1 MIGSLLNER
10 YRLDAEVGRGGM
22 GVVYRAHDILLD
34 RDVAVKVLSVPEL
47 GAESHAR
54 LLREAQAAAGLNHS
68 NIVSVY
74 DAGEA
79 QIPDT
84 KGPAD
89 PAGTAGP
96 MPFVVMEL
104 VEGPSLHDRRPDSLE
119 ETVAVARQVC
129 AALEHAHSHGIVH
142 RDLKPEN
149 VLITPGAVAKLSDF
163 GLAHSVASRLTSQG
177 TVVGTVFYLAPEV
190 VLRQG
195 VDVRADLYAL
205 GVMLYEL
212 VAGELP
218 FTGDDP
224 LSVISQH
231 LHAVA
236 VPPRA
241 KNADI
246 PPALDALIVRLLSKD
261 PDGRPGS
268 AAEVLRSLNAPD
280 ILDRDAQPA
289 EELSVLERIER
300 GRMVGRERELQQ
312 ARDLWNCARSGQGQ
326 TLLLSGEPGIGKTRL
341 VQELTAQVQVSG
353 GRALAG
359 ACYAEGGVP
368 YAPFAQIL
376 RAVLGP
382 GTGQELDLPD
392 FVLTSLVTIAP
403 GLRLRYPDIPPAPPA
418 QDPRAEQ
425 HRLFENLS
433 IFFTALSGQA
443 PLLVTVED
451 IQWADSGTLYLL
463 RHIARQMRQERV
475 LFVATYREV
484 ELDEARSLQEVLLD
498 LHRERLAVRLKLL
511 RLDREQTK
519 ELLAVLFAEEITP
532 EFLAG
537 IYRETE
543 GNPFFIEEVCK
554 ALVESGKLYYEGG
567 RWHRPDMD
575 ELGIPQSVRVAI
587 RSRIRALP
595 EKVQE
600 TLRLAAVLGRG
611 FDLDTLVEA
620 GDPLSSSGQA
630 GSGQGLGEGTVLD
643 ALEYAERA
651 QLVEEL
657 RGERAAREP
666 GLAGRGFISEA
677 PHEAVYARSRRAFA
691 FVHGLIPHALVEGL
705 PPTQRRR
712 LHAQVADAIER
723 LYPAELEALAY
734 HYEQAGNAEKATH
747 YLLKAGDRARAL
759 YASQEAIDHYERTL
773 ALLREQ
779 GEYERAARTL
789 MRLGLVYTAT
799 FEPDKARQ
807 AYDQAFD
814 LWEPLRQSI
823 DLPERPTTATVLRLA
838 VEEPLTLDPGMIAD
852 DVSLFMAAQLFEGL
866 VKVDPSYNVL
876 PAAAARWKVA
886 DQGRRYLFL
895 LREGLRWSDGRPLT
909 AGDFEYAWKRNL
921 SLAPRATAA
930 SQLYV
935 IQNARAFGEGKID
948 DPEKVGVTALDDMTL
963 EVRLEEPTAYL
974 PHLLAS
980 TAAYPLPRWVVE
992 GHKGEWT
999 DPESFVGN
1007 GAYQLVEWQRGVRL
1021 TLSKNRFYRGQF
1033 PGNIDRVECPIFADL
1048 QSSLERYAADALDVV
1063 SLIGPGPGV
1072 IARVRVAHGSD
1083 LVFTP
1088 NPSTFHLAFRVDQS
1102 PFGDVRVR
1110 QAFVHAVD
1118 REALIRET
1126 SEGQYLPANGG
1137 FVPAGMPG
1145 YSAGIGLAYDPERA
1159 RDLLARAGYPGGRGF
1174 PDVSWLYFGGSDSEP
1189 VIPFLRRSWRGNLGL
1204 ELRAQNVEVMGEY
1217 IERLQRDPAHL
1228 SLVGWSADYPDP
1240 DSMLRVP
1247 FHSKEGFNVSRWHNA
1262 RFDALV
1268 EEAARLTDQS
1278 KRIDLFQEADRILV
1292 CDEAVVM
1299 PLGYAQGRILVK
1311 PWVTIPRV
1319 PPVLL
1324 RLQDVTLRRE
1334 KR

>member
-22 GVVYRAHDILLD
+22 GVVYRAHDALLD
-34 RDVAVKVLSVPEL
+34 RDVAVKVLSATEL
-47 GAESHAR
+47 GTEGRTR
-54 LLREAQAAAGLNHS
+54 LLREARAAAGLNHP
-68 NIVSVY
+68 NIVSVH

-79 QIPDT
+79 RFPDPADSA
-84 KGPAD
+84 GPAGRV
-89 PAGTAGP
+89 AP

-104 VEGPSLHDRRPDSLE
+104 VEGPSLHERRPGSLE

-129 AALEHAHSHGIVH
+129 AALEHAHARGIIH

-149 VLITPGAVAKLSDF
+149 VLITPGAVVKLSDF

-177 TVVGTVFYLAPEV
+177 TIVGTVFYLAPEV
-190 VLRQG
+190 VLGQG

-224 LSVISQH
+224 ISVISQH

-241 KNADI
+241 KNADV

-280 ILDRDAQPA
+280 ILDRDALPA

-312 ARDLWNCARSGQGQ
+312 ARDLWNSARSGQGQ
-326 TLLLSGEPGIGKTRL
+326 MLLLSGEPGIGKTRL

-392 FVLTSLVTIAP
+392 FVLASLVTLAP
-403 GLRLRYPDIPPAPPA
+403 GLRLRYPDIPPTPAA
-418 QDPRAEQ
+418 QDPQAEQ

-433 IFFTALSGQA
+433 ILFTALSGQA

-451 IQWADSGTLYLL
+451 IHWADSGTLHLL
-463 RHIARQMRQERV
+463 RHLSRQMRQDRV

-519 ELLAVLFAEEITP
+519 ELLAILFAEEITP
-532 EFLAG
+532 EFLEG

-554 ALVESGKLYYEGG
+554 ALVESGRLYYEGG
-567 RWHRPDMD
+567 RWHRPPDMD

-587 RSRIRALP
+587 QSRIRALP

-611 FDLDTLVEA
+611 FDLDTLAAASDLE
-620 GDPLSSSGQA
+620 
-630 GSGQGLGEGTVLD
+630 EGVVLD

-657 RGERAAREP
+657 HGERAAREP
-666 GLAGRGFISEA
+666 WLAGRGFISEA
-677 PHEAVYARSRRAFA
+677 SDEALHGKARRAFA
-691 FVHGLIPHALVEGL
+691 FVHGLIPNALVEGL

-712 LHAQVADAIER
+712 LHAQVADSIER

-759 YASQEAIDHYERTL
+759 YACQEAIDCYERAL

-779 GEYERAARTL
+779 GQHERAARTL

-814 LWEPLRQSI
+814 LWEPLRQSS
-823 DLPERPTTATVLRLA
+823 DLPERPTTATVLRFA
-838 VEEPLTLDPGMIAD
+838 VEEPLTLDPGMMYD
-852 DVSLFMAAQLFEGL
+852 DVSMFMAGQLFEGL
-866 VKVDPSYNVL
+866 VQVDPAYNVL
-876 PAAAARWKVA
+876 PAAAARWRVA
-886 DQGRRYLFL
+886 DQGRRYLFR

-909 AGDFEYAWKRNL
+909 ADR
-921 SLAPRATAA
+921 R
-930 SQLYV
+930 
-935 IQNARAFGEGKID
+935 
-948 DPEKVGVTALDDMTL
+948 
-963 EVRLEEPTAYL
+963 RL
-974 PHLLAS
+974 
-980 TAAYPLPRWVVE
+980 
-992 GHKGEWT
+992 
-999 DPESFVGN
+999 
-1007 GAYQLVEWQRGVRL
+1007 
-1021 TLSKNRFYRGQF
+1021 
-1033 PGNIDRVECPIFADL
+1033 
-1048 QSSLERYAADALDVV
+1048 
-1063 SLIGPGPGV
+1063 
-1072 IARVRVAHGSD
+1072 
-1083 LVFTP
+1083 
-1088 NPSTFHLAFRVDQS
+1088 
-1102 PFGDVRVR
+1102 
-1110 QAFVHAVD
+1110 
-1118 REALIRET
+1118 
-1126 SEGQYLPANGG
+1126 
-1137 FVPAGMPG
+1137 
-1145 YSAGIGLAYDPERA
+1145 
-1159 RDLLARAGYPGGRGF
+1159 
-1174 PDVSWLYFGGSDSEP
+1174 
-1189 VIPFLRRSWRGNLGL
+1189 
-1204 ELRAQNVEVMGEY
+1204 
-1217 IERLQRDPAHL
+1217 
-1228 SLVGWSADYPDP
+1228 
-1240 DSMLRVP
+1240 
-1247 FHSKEGFNVSRWHNA
+1247 
-1262 RFDALV
+1262 
-1268 EEAARLTDQS
+1268 
-1278 KRIDLFQEADRILV
+1278 
-1292 CDEAVVM
+1292 
-1299 PLGYAQGRILVK
+1299 
-1311 PWVTIPRV
+1311 
-1319 PPVLL
+1319 
-1324 RLQDVTLRRE
+1324 
-1334 KR
+1334 

>member
-22 GVVYRAHDILLD
+22 GVVYRAHDTLLD
-34 RDVAVKVLSVPEL
+34 RDVAVKVLSAPEL
-47 GAESHAR
+47 GESHAR
-54 LLREAQAAAGLNHS
+54 LLREAQAAAGLNHA

-79 QIPDT
+79 RIPDSA
-84 KGPAD
+84 GPAG
-89 PAGTAGP
+89 PAGP

-104 VEGPSLHDRRPDSLE
+104 VEGTSLHDRGPGSLE
-119 ETVAVARQVC
+119 ETVAVVRQVC
-129 AALEHAHSHGIVH
+129 AALEHAHARGIIH

-149 VLITPGAVAKLSDF
+149 VLITPGAVVKLSDF

-177 TVVGTVFYLAPEV
+177 TIVGTVFYLALEV
-190 VLRQG
+190 VLGQG
-195 VDVRADLYAL
+195 VDARADLYAL

-224 LSVISQH
+224 IAVISQH

-241 KNADI
+241 KNADV

-261 PDGRPGS
+261 PDGRPDS

-280 ILDRDAQPA
+280 ILDRDALPA

-300 GRMVGRERELQQ
+300 GRMVGRERELRQ
-312 ARDLWNCARSGQGQ
+312 ARDLWNSARSGKGQ
-326 TLLLSGEPGIGKTRL
+326 MLLLSGEPGIGKTRL

-368 YAPFAQIL
+368 YAPCAQIL
-376 RAVLGP
+376 RSVLGP

-392 FVLTSLVTIAP
+392 FVLTSLVTLAP
-403 GLRLRYPDIPPAPPA
+403 GVRLRYPDIPPAPAA
-418 QDPRAEQ
+418 QDPQTEQ

-443 PLLVTVED
+443 PLLITVED
-451 IQWADSGTLYLL
+451 IHWADSGTLHLL
-463 RHIARQMRQERV
+463 RHLSRQMREDRV
-475 LFVATYREV
+475 LLVATYREV

-511 RLDREQTK
+511 RLDRERTK
-519 ELLAVLFAEEITP
+519 ELLAILFAEEITP
-532 EFLAG
+532 EFLEG

-554 ALVESGKLYYEGG
+554 ALVESGELYYEGG
-567 RWHRPDMD
+567 GWHRPPDMN

-587 RSRIRALP
+587 QSRIRALP
-595 EKVQE
+595 ERVQE

-611 FDLDTLVEA
+611 FDLDTLVA
-620 GDPLSSSGQA
+620 ASDPSP
-630 GSGQGLGEGTVLD
+630 GSGQGLGEGAVLD

-666 GLAGRGFISEA
+666 GLAGRGFSSEA
-677 PHEAVYARSRRAFA
+677 PQEASRAKARRAFA
-691 FVHGLIPHALVEGL
+691 FVHGLIPNALVEGL

-712 LHAQVADAIER
+712 LHAQAADSIER

-734 HYEQAGNAEKATH
+734 HYEQAGNAEKATN

-759 YASQEAIDHYERTL
+759 YACQEAIDCYERAL
-773 ALLREQ
+773 ALLQEQ
-779 GEYERAARTL
+779 GENERAARTL

-823 DLPERPTTATVLRLA
+823 DLPERPTTATVLRFA
-838 VEEPLTLDPGMIAD
+838 VEEPLTLDPGMMYD
-852 DVSLFMAAQLFEGL
+852 DVSVFMAAQLFEGL
-866 VKVDPSYNVL
+866 VKVDPAYNVL
-876 PAAAARWKVA
+876 PAAAARWRVA
-886 DQGRRYLFL
+886 DQGRRYLFR

-909 AGDFEYAWKRNL
+909 AGDFEYAWRRNL
-921 SLAPRATAA
+921 RLAPGTTLAHL
-930 SQLYV
+930 LYV
-935 IQNARAFGEGKID
+935 IENASAYAEGDLD
-948 DPEKVGVTALDDMTL
+948 DPGKVGVTALDDLTL
-963 EVRLEEPTAYL
+963 EVRLGEPTAYL
-974 PHLLAS
+974 PHLLAHPV
-980 TAAYPLPRWVVE
+980 AYPLPRWVVE

-999 DPESFVGN
+999 DPEGFVGN
-1007 GAYQLVEWQRGVRL
+1007 GAYQLVEWQRGVKL
-1021 TLSKNRFYRGQF
+1021 ILSKNRFYNGPS
-1033 PGNIDRVECPIFADL
+1033 PGNIDRVECPVFADL
-1048 QSSLERYAADALDVV
+1048 QSSLESYAADALDAV
-1063 SLIGPGPGV
+1063 SLIGPGPGA
-1072 IARVRVAHGSD
+1072 IARVRMAHGSD

-1088 NPSTFHLAFRVDQS
+1088 YPSTFYLAFRVDQS
-1102 PFGDVRVR
+1102 PFDDVRVR

-1126 SEGQYLPANGG
+1126 SEGQYLPASGG
-1137 FVPAGMPG
+1137 FVPPSMPG
-1145 YSAGIGLAYDPERA
+1145 HSADIGLAYDPVRA
-1159 RDLLARAGYPGGRGF
+1159 RDLLAQAGYPGGKGF
-1174 PDVSWLYFGGSDSEP
+1174 PAVSWLYFGGSAGEP
-1189 VIPFLRRSWRGNLGL
+1189 VIPFLQRAWERNLGL
-1204 ELRAQNVEVMGEY
+1204 KLQAQNMEVVSEY
-1217 IERLQRDPAHL
+1217 IERMHRAPPHL
-1228 SLVGWSADYPDP
+1228 SLTGWSADYPDP
-1240 DSMLRVP
+1240 DSVLRVP
-1247 FHSKEGFNVSRWHNA
+1247 FHSKEGLNVAHWYNP

-1268 EEAARLTDQS
+1268 EEAARVTDQP
-1278 KRIDLFQEADRILV
+1278 KRITLFQEADRILV
-1292 CDEAVVM
+1292 HEEAAVM

-1311 PWVTIPRV
+1311 PWVTMPRV

-1324 RLQDVTLRRE
+1324 RLQDVILRRE
-1334 KR
+1334 K